1 MIGID
6 SFKPH
11 YEVRGKLIDPET
23 EEVLEDRP
31 YAITM
36 EISDALYIAT
46 ACNKYHRY
54 PGSSFY
60 VHFREER
67 EV

>member
-1 MIGID
+1 MTRRR
-6 SFKPH
+6 
-11 YEVRGKLIDPET
+11 EKLIDPDTNET
-23 EEVLEDRP
+23 IEDRP

-46 ACNKYHRY
+46 ACNRYQKY
-54 PGSSFY
+54 PSSSFY
-60 VHFREER
+60 IHFREER

>member
-11 YEVRGKLIDPET
+11 YEVRGKLIDPDTNET
-23 EEVLEDRP
+23 IEDRP

-36 EISDALYIAT
+36 EIADALYIAT
-46 ACNKYHRY
+46 ACNKYQKY
-54 PGSSFY
+54 PSSSFY